1 MKKSNTQN
9 RGAFF
14 QSEQSICPLCRKL
27 IQGKIIFIDNRV
39 ILKKRCSEHGEFES
53 LLSSDKKYWLESLT
67 YTKPGANP
75 NKWST
80 KPIKGCPED
89 CGLCEDH
96 EQHTCSPIIEITNY
110 CDLNCPICMVW
121 NQNNY
126 HMKFNE
132 FTKIVNGLIE
142 KESTLEVVFL
152 SGGETTLHPDFFQ
165 FCKYIVKKNEIKRV
179 LISSHGLKIG
189 KDKEFAKRFKE
200 LGLYLSLQFDTN
212 NKKTSNSMR
221 GTDLVKKKIACLEN
235 CNKYDIPT
243 VFVITVARDY
253 NEDELGSILDYALS
267 LDFVTS
273 VTIQP
278 MAYTGSGGTGFPQ
291 DPLLKLTQPDIHNLL
306 DAQSKWIKKTDFY
319 PVPCSHPSCY
329 SACYLLRLENGEF
342 VPITRFA
349 EIATY
354 LDAQQ
359 NKAVM
364 SGGAREEKLVQDA
377 IYNLWSAQSITADS
391 DAVLN
396 SLKAIYDRYNQ
407 PDCCQPLWK
416 ENEKNI
422 KAIFI
427 HSFMDEM
434 DMTISR
440 IRKCCTHYAL
450 PDGRLI
456 PGCAYNTVH
465 RYRDERLALRD
476 IKPVNRNLLE

>member
-1 MKKSNTQN
+1 MNKSSTSK
-9 RGAFF
+9 GAAFF

-27 IQGKIIFIDNRV
+27 IQGKILFIDNRV
-39 ILKKRCSEHGEFES
+39 ILKKRCPEHGEFQS
-53 LLSSDKKYWLESLT
+53 LLSSDKKYWIKSLT
-67 YTKPGANP
+67 YTKPGATP

-80 KPIKGCPED
+80 KPLSGCPED

-110 CDLNCPICMVW
+110 CDLSCPICMVW

-126 HMKFNE
+126 HMKFDV
-132 FTKIVNGLIE
+132 FKKIINGLIE

-165 FCKYIVKKNEIKRV
+165 FCEHITKKEEIKRV
-179 LISSHGLKIG
+179 LISSHGIKLG
-189 KDKEFAKRFKE
+189 KDDEFAKRFKE
-200 LGLYLSLQFDTN
+200 LGLYLSLQYDTYDKN
-212 NKKTSNSMR
+212 TSNSMR
-221 GTDLVKKKIACLEN
+221 GTDLLEKKMACLEN
-235 CNKYDIPT
+235 CDKYDIPI
-243 VFVITVARDY
+243 VFVITVARGY
-253 NEDELGSILDYALS
+253 NEGELGSILDYALS

-273 VTIQP
+273 VAIQP

-306 DAQSKWIKKTDFY
+306 DKQSKWLKKTDFY

-329 SACYLLRLENGEF
+329 TACYLLKQENGEL
-342 VPITRFA
+342 VPISRFA
-349 EIATY
+349 DIESY

-359 NKAVM
+359 NKAIM
-364 SGGAREEKLVQDA
+364 SGDDSEEQLIQDA
-377 IYNLWSAQSITADS
+377 IYDLWSAQSITADS
-391 DAVLN
+391 DAVLK
-396 SLKAIYDRYNQ
+396 SLKAIYNKYNQ
-407 PDCCQPLWK
+407 QDCCQPIWK
-416 ENEKNI
+416 QNEKNI

-427 HSFMDEM
+427 HSFMDEL

-465 RYRDERLALRD
+465 RYRDQRLALHD
-476 IKPVNRNLLE
+476 VNPAFRNLLK

>member
-1 MKKSNTQN
+1 MNKSSTSK
-9 RGAFF
+9 GAAFF

-27 IQGKIIFIDNRV
+27 IQGKILFIDNRV
-39 ILKKRCSEHGEFES
+39 ILKKRCPEHGEFQS
-53 LLSSDKKYWLESLT
+53 LLSSDKKYWIKSLT
-67 YTKPGANP
+67 YTKPGATP

-80 KPIKGCPED
+80 KPLSGCPED

-110 CDLNCPICMVW
+110 CDLSCPICMVW

-126 HMKFNE
+126 HMKFDVLK
-132 FTKIVNGLIE
+132 KIINGLIE

-165 FCKYIVKKNEIKRV
+165 FCEHITKKEEIKRV
-179 LISSHGLKIG
+179 LISSHGIKLG
-189 KDKEFAKRFKE
+189 KDDEFAKRFKE
-200 LGLYLSLQFDTN
+200 LGLYLSLQYDTYD
-212 NKKTSNSMR
+212 KKTSNSMR
-221 GTDLVKKKIACLEN
+221 GTDLLEKKMACLEN
-235 CNKYDIPT
+235 CDKYDIPI
-243 VFVITVARDY
+243 VFVITVARGY
-253 NEDELGSILDYALS
+253 NEGELGSILDYALS

-273 VTIQP
+273 VAIQP

-306 DAQSKWIKKTDFY
+306 DKQSKWLKKTDFY

-329 SACYLLRLENGEF
+329 TACYLLKQENGEL
-342 VPITRFA
+342 VPISRFA
-349 EIATY
+349 DIESY

-359 NKAVM
+359 NKAIM
-364 SGGAREEKLVQDA
+364 SGDDSEEQLIQDA
-377 IYNLWSAQSITADS
+377 IYDLWSAQSITADS
-391 DAVLN
+391 DAVLK
-396 SLKAIYDRYNQ
+396 SLKAIYNKYNQ
-407 PDCCQPLWK
+407 QDCCQPIWK
-416 ENEKNI
+416 QNEKNI
-422 KAIFI
+422 KAVFI
-427 HSFMDEM
+427 HSFMDEL

-465 RYRDERLALRD
+465 RYRDQRLALHD
-476 IKPVNRNLLE
+476 VNPAFRNLLK